1 MTSIHSLKCSECF
14 NSTLTSI
21 TNNIYPKYKWL
32 QCYKCGICDIEHF
45 QCSICMNKLM
55 TRRRQVTDHGS
66 YHNKRKE
73 VSSSSHT
80 TNDIN
85 AMTKRSKVDVLT
97 QSEEDLFQS
106 IIEESL
112 CLEHIKETNS
122 TQDNSSTLKEN
133 VDTFLNVDVDHRKKF
148 MN

>member
-1 MTSIHSLKCSECF
+1 
-14 NSTLTSI
+14 
-21 TNNIYPKYKWL
+21 
-32 QCYKCGICDIEHF
+32 
-45 QCSICMNKLM
+45 M
-55 TRRRQVTDHGS
+55 TRKRQVTDHGS

-73 VSSSSHT
+73 VSPLLHS

-85 AMTKRSKVDVLT
+85 AMNKRSKVDVLT
-97 QSEEDLFQS
+97 QSEEDKFQS
-106 IIEESL
+106 TTEENFY
-112 CLEHIKETNS
+112 LEDNKEADL